1 MDPISYQPNIEVENS
16 DLEVDMDE
24 VIEKQW
30 EMDNPRTIGKKFKK
44 RPH

>member
-1 MDPISYQPNIEVENS
+1 MDLISYQQNIEAGKS

-24 VIEKQW
+24 VIEKQC
-30 EMDNPRTIGKKFKK
+30 EIDNLRTIGKKFKK